1 MEERQLDFA
10 GVNSTVIPR
19 LAQRA
24 EGPRKWSLA
33 SLPETDIF
41 AAECVVRRKLIG
53 LAVVRSLGA
62 LRQPRDD
69 SSYLPVSII
78 SANWE
83 KK

>member
-1 MEERQLDFA
+1 L
-10 GVNSTVIPR
+10 
-19 LAQRA
+19 
-24 EGPRKWSLA
+24 RK
-33 SLPETDIF
+33 TDIF